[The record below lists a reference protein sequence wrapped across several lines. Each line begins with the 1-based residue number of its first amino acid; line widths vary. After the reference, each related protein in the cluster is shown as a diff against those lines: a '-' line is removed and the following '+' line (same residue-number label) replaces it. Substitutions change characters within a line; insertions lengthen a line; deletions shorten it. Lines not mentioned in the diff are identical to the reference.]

1 MRTNLSSQIA
11 LNRVSTK
18 CYKPANAIERSVLTR
33 LEKVTT
39 DIYES
44 MEEGVKQ
51 VADKVAAKI
60 QERQRD
66 GKFCVIAAGV
76 GTSLRALYAEL
87 VRRHKEEGL
96 SFRNVVIFNLH
107 EFYPLRPDMANSCF
121 KQLSSMLLDHVDI
134 DKQNVFTID
143 GTIPQESVF
152 EYCSL
157 YEQRIQTYGGLD
169 ILLTGIGFAG
179 NIAMNG
185 AGSQFNSPTRLILID
200 ANTRAEEAHNLGVD
214 NLPSCAITMG
224 LSTLLAARRI
234 YLLAWGD
241 DRADIICQAVEEK
254 MNDAVPA
261 SCLQLHANA
270 TVCVDLAA
278 ASHLTRIQR
287 PWLVTNCEW
296 NDKLIRSAI
305 VWLCQRLQKPILKL
319 TNKDYN
325 ENGLSELVA
334 LYGSA
339 YNVNI
344 KIFNDL
350 QHTITGW
357 PGGKPNADDT
367 YRPERALPFP
377 KRVVVFSPHP
387 DDDVISMGG
396 TLRRLVQ
403 QGHDVH
409 VAYETSGNIA
419 VGDEEVVRFM
429 HFINGFNQLFDDGGN
444 ACIKEKYAEIK
455 HFLQQKK
462 EGDMDSRDILTIKG
476 LIRRGEARTACT
488 YNQIPLDHCHFL
500 DLPFY
505 ETGKIEKNPI
515 SEPDVEI
522 VLELLREVKPHQ
534 IYVAGDLADPH
545 GTHRVCT
552 DAVLAAIDVEKQAG
566 AEWLK
571 ECRIWMYRGAWAE
584 WEIENIEMVVPFSP
598 EELRAKRNSILKH
611 QSQMESAPFLGNDE
625 RLFWQRS
632 EDRNRGTASLY
643 NQLGLASYEAM
654 EAFVEYKPL

>member
-1 MRTNLSSQIA
+1 MRTNLSSQIS
-11 LNRVSTK
+11 LNRVSTRY
-18 CYKPANAIERSVLTR
+18 YKPENTIDRSVLTR
-33 LEKVTT
+33 FEKIPTN
-39 DIYES
+39 IYETA
-44 MEEGVKQ
+44 EEGVRSI
-51 VADKVAAKI
+51 ADEIIRKI
-60 QERQRD
+60 QERQHD
-66 GKFCVIAAGV
+66 GKFCTLAL
-76 GTSLRALYAEL
+76 GTGASLRPLFAEL
-87 VRRHKEEGL
+87 VRRHKEEGV
-96 SFRNVVIFNLH
+96 SFRNAVVFNLF
-107 EFYPLRPDMANSCF
+107 EYYPLPEQGSSSIG
-121 KQLSSMLLDHVDI
+121 QLGELFLSQVDI
-134 DKQNVFTID
+134 DRQNVFSMD
-143 GTIPQESVF
+143 GTIPQEAVI
-152 EYCSL
+152 EHCLL
-157 YEQRIQTYGGLD
+157 YEQRIKTYGGID
-169 ILLTGIGFAG
+169 IAVMGIGREG
-179 NIAMNG
+179 NIAMNEP
-185 AGSQFNSPTRLILID
+185 GSTASSATRLIFVD
-200 ANTRAEEAHNLGVD
+200 STSRSEAAHNLGVD
-214 NLPSCAITMG
+214 NLPPCSITMG
-224 LSTLLAARRI
+224 VNTIMEARRV
-234 YLLAWGD
+234 YLLAWGED
-241 DRADIICQAVEEK
+241 KADVIKRAVEDK
-254 MNDAVPA
+254 ISDTLPA
-261 SCLQLHANA
+261 SYLQMHQNA
-270 TVCVDLAA
+270 TVCIDLPT

-287 PWLVTNCEW
+287 PWLVTSCEW
-296 NDKLIRSAI
+296 TDKLIRSAI
-305 VWLCQRLQKPILKL
+305 VWLCLLTGKPILKL

-325 ENGLSELVA
+325 ENGLSELLV

-357 PGGKPNADDT
+357 PGGKPNADDM
-367 YRPERALPFP
+367 YRPERAKPFP

-396 TLRRLVQ
+396 TIRRLVQ

-429 HFINGFNQLFDDGGN
+429 HFINGFNQLFDGN
-444 ACIKEKYAEIK
+444 QNETIRKMYAEIK
-455 HFLQQKK
+455 QFLLQKK
-462 EGDMDSRDILTIKG
+462 EGDIDTRDILTIKG

-488 YNQIPLDHCHFL
+488 YNRIPLDHVHFL

-505 ETGKIEKNPI
+505 ETGRIEKNPI
-515 SEPDVEI
+515 SETDVQI
-522 VLELLREVKPHQ
+522 VQKLLQEVQPHQ

-552 DAVLAAIDVEKQAG
+552 DAVLAAIDEEKNAG

-571 ECRIWMYRGAWAE
+571 DCRIWMYRGAWAE
-584 WEIENIEMVVPFSP
+584 WEIENIEMAVPFSP

-643 NQLGLASYEAM
+643 DKLGLACYEAM